1 MTAYSLAQQMILMA
15 SNIVFGLTMM
25 ASTFGWSTTRD
36 LIRSSREKSKQGGIK
51 ALEEEDAT

>member
-15 SNIVFGLTMM
+15 WNIVFGLTMM
-25 ASTFGWSTTRD
+25 ATTFGWSTTRD

>member
-1 MTAYSLAQQMILMA
+1 LA
-15 SNIVFGLTMM
+15 MM
-25 ASTFGWSTTRD
+25 ATTFGWSTTRD